1 MADMDRNNL
10 GGDLVRLH
18 HSDFEVAEGYPNI
31 RGWDVVSPDGQKLG
45 KVDDLIVSPGEM
57 RVRYLDVDVD
67 SSVRSS
73 VSNAAGGDA
82 GHALVPIGTAQLDDT
97 NDRVIVSSLSGSDLG
112 AYPRYDRAA
121 GISRDYESTLRGHH
135 KGAGAAGAAGA
146 AAGAAAGNFYDD
158 DHYDDSRLFAGRGG
172 ATGDQR
178 LTLHEEQL
186 AVGKQQVQ
194 QGEVELHKRV
204 ETEHVTE
211 QVPLTREE
219 VTVERRPL
227 SGDAAANARIGENQE
242 IRVPV
247 MREEAIVEKRAVAKE
262 QVIVRKRAVTEN
274 QTVEADL
281 RREELTV
288 DRDVSRGTMGTSG
301 TAGTMGGSTAG
312 TSGGSLADKARNA
325 VDDVKDRV
333 DGNPASRPGLDPTD
347 RR

>member
-18 HSDFEVAEGYPNI
+18 HSDFEVAEGFPNI

-45 KVDDLIVSPGEM
+45 KVDDLIVSPSEM

-67 SSVRSS
+67 SSVRST
-73 VSNAAGGDA
+73 VNNAAGGDA
-82 GHALVPIGTAQLDDT
+82 GHALVPIGTAQLDDA
-97 NDRVIVSSLSGSDLG
+97 NDRVVVSSLSGSDLG
-112 AYPRYDRAA
+112 AYPRYDRSA

-135 KGAGAAGAAGA
+135 GKAAGAAGA

-158 DHYDDSRLFAGRGG
+158 DHYDDSRAFGGRRGTAG

-186 AVGKQQVQ
+186 SVGKQQVQ

-211 QVPLTREE
+211 QVPLAREE
-219 VTVERRPL
+219 VTIERRPL
-227 SGDAAANARIGENQE
+227 SADAAANAQIGENQE

-247 MREEAIVEKRAVAKE
+247 MREEAVVEKRAVAKE

-288 DRDVSRGTMGTSG
+288 DRDVSRGTMGT
-301 TAGTMGGSTAG
+301 AGTMGGSAG
-312 TSGGSLADKARNA
+312 STGGSLADKARNA